1 MGGARDTIFNR
12 RGGVAYG
19 NYPQYGSCS
28 PFSPPPIHEE
38 EGRRKRQQEEAM
50 RDTADAEGFLLEGGS
65 VNPWP
70 LVDEHGLPVRP
81 YRVCRVQLPW
91 LPADGQAQV
100 LMLSGALLHS
110 ALSTDCGWSAAADV
124 HSDGSRGSITVGQ
137 RLNSVLDSLMVLVP
151 PASLGVEITP
161 EIAGSHARHYLRNL
175 SSVISLWDD
184 NFVPAIKR
192 ANLVFDVVVG
202 SEKLELLQPLMDSP
216 FQVPPGRILFRA
228 VLRGARNTRILTPD
242 GRVWGARGVNV
253 SGGIP

>member
-1 MGGARDTIFNR
+1 M
-12 RGGVAYG
+12 
-19 NYPQYGSCS
+19 
-28 PFSPPPIHEE
+28 
-38 EGRRKRQQEEAM
+38 
-50 RDTADAEGFLLEGGS
+50 
-65 VNPWP
+65 NPWP
-70 LVDEHGLPVRP
+70 LMDEHGYPILP

-91 LPADGQAQV
+91 LPADGQAQA

-110 ALSTDCGWSAAADV
+110 ALSTDCGWSAPADV
-124 HSDGSRGSITVGQ
+124 HSDGSRGSITLGQ
-137 RLNSVLDSLMVLVP
+137 KLNSVLDSLMVLVP

-175 SSVISLWDD
+175 NSVIALWED

-192 ANLVFDVVVG
+192 VNLVFDVVVG

-216 FQVPPGRILFRA
+216 FQVPPGRILFRV
-228 VLRGARNTRILTPD
+228 VLRGTRNTRILTPD